1 MKRVILV
8 LGTSGMLGSTIF
20 RYLSKYPSFY
30 LHGVSRSKFNKIPK
44 TFNKNITVK
53 DLNKNNIAKI
63 IQKIKPEFIVNC
75 VGIINHK
82 ININNVKETIYLN
95 SMLPH
100 ILADECIRRNV
111 TLIHFSTDCVFN
123 GTKGNYKE
131 SDYSDCY
138 DFYGKTK
145 FIGEP
150 HNGKT
155 IVIRTSIIG
164 HELNS
169 KFGLLEWFLNQ
180 KKSVKGF
187 KNFFFSGFPTV
198 EIAEILYNY
207 ILKKK
212 TIKSGLYHLGSKKI
226 SKFNLLRIIKKVY
239 NKKDIVVNPC
249 YKPIVN
255 KTLNSECFKQ
265 ITNYKC
271 PPWKDLIK
279 KMYKF
284 QYEFNFK
291 K

>member
-1 MKRVILV
+1 MKRVILI
-8 LGTSGMLGSTIF
+8 LGSSGMLGSTII
-20 RYLSKYPSFY
+20 RYLSKNSNFY
-30 LHGVSRSKFNKIPK
+30 LYGVSRSKLNMIGK
-44 TFNKNITVK
+44 TYNKNIIIK
-53 DLNKNNIAKI
+53 DLNRKSIELI
-63 IQKIKPEFIVNC
+63 IRKTKPEFIINC
-75 VGIINHK
+75 IGLINHK
-82 ININNVKETIYLN
+82 ISKNNIEEAIYLN

-100 ILADECIRRNV
+100 ILANECIKFNI

-123 GTKGNYKE
+123 GSKGNYKE
-131 SDYSDCY
+131 TDYSDCY

-150 HNGKT
+150 NNNKT

-169 KFGLLEWFLNQ
+169 KFGLLEWFLN
-180 KKSVKGF
+180 KKQFVKGY

-198 EIAEILYNY
+198 EIAEILHNY

-212 TIKSGLYHLGSKKI
+212 TIKSGLYHLGSRKI
-226 SKFNLLRIIKKVY
+226 SKFNLLKIIKKIY

-255 KTLNSECFKQ
+255 KTLNSEYFKKK
-265 ITNYKC
+265 TNYSC

-284 QYEFNFK
+284 QYEFNVK